1 MKEIKRKIEVLFL
14 VFALSMPVMV
24 MCANV
29 VKADSVQTIVAA
41 ETPLAAA
48 EDLCVV
54 HWIVLILSVGLGSY
68 TAARVISVAKQKNS
82 EVAKQEA

>member
-1 MKEIKRKIEVLFL
+1 MKEIKRKIAVLFL

-24 MCANV
+24 MYPNE
-29 VKADSVQTIVAA
+29 VKAESAQTIIDE

-48 EDLCVV
+48 EDLCIV

-68 TAARVISVAKQKNS
+68 VAARVISVAKQKNS